1 MPIAFYRLLLPEKG
15 KPTPEMLGCWVRVFE
30 QERIASDLSGK
41 NPNCGPLAHSLPC
54 HKWEG
59 SLMTQSRLRSSA
71 AKTFAIC
78 PNADLHGQIVMGGRV
93 IPRNHCGL
101 ARLAMIQLANHE
113 R

>member
-78 PNADLHGQIVMGGRV
+78 PNADLLVKLLWVAESSPATTVGS
-93 IPRNHCGL
+93 P
-101 ARLAMIQLANHE
+101 AWP
-113 R
+113 